1 MFRMSRPS
9 PAAGFTLIELIIA
22 MMVVAILATAALP
35 SFQAM
40 LQSNRVATRNN
51 ELLASL
57 GLARSEAIKTNI
69 GAGICASADG
79 ATCGTDWNAGWIVW
93 GEQGVDDNAP
103 QAAEILRFVEGNTR
117 LEMTSLDGTAQI
129 NFTPRGLAEAAS
141 IPIGTTADYTLLPSD
156 NCRAGAPF
164 LRTLAISATGQMRS
178 TKGNCP

>member
-1 MFRMSRPS
+1 MSRVSRPS
-9 PAAGFTLIELIIA
+9 TVAGFTLIELLIA
-22 MMVVAILATAALP
+22 MMIVAILAAAALP

-103 QAAEILRFVEGNTR
+103 QAAEILRVTGPQPN
-117 LEMTSLDGTAQI
+117 LAMTSLDGTDQI

-141 IPIGTTADYTLLPSD
+141 IPIGTTADYTLQPSSG
-156 NCRAGAPF
+156 CRAGAPF